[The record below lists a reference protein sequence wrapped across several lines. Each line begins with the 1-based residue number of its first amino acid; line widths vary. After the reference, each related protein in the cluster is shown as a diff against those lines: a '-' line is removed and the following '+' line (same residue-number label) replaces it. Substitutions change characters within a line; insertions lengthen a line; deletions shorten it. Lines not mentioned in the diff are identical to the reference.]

1 LGVFI
6 VNASLS
12 SPEVQLF
19 TPLGV
24 LFIIGVTIFAVVAV
38 CQWRKVRIAEMDATL
53 KQQMI
58 DRGMSVDEIV
68 RVLSTS
74 SDGHS
79 RLAWCDGEMGRR
91 FGHGK
96 R

>member
-1 LGVFI
+1 M
-6 VNASLS
+6 NASLS

-38 CQWRKVRIAEMDATL
+38 CQWRKVRVAEIEATL
-53 KQQMI
+53 KQQML
-58 DRGMSVDEIV
+58 DRGMSADEIV
-68 RVLSTS
+68 RVLAAT

-79 RLAWCDGEMGRR
+79 RMAWCNGEVDGRLA
-91 FGHGK
+91 HGK